1 MGKNFMWKR
10 QDSLKAGILF
20 VLMLSMMGV
29 HAEQMSGDQALA
41 QLKMLQK
48 NTKAKKAGAKRVTK
62 NSAKDEKAELERKKK
77 ELAKQEEKMS
87 EEKLLERAAFKKVLG
102 KLFPLDYN
110 RILKLHQAYNDNE
123 FALAATPGTPPKPV
137 ATSQMVSLA
146 PGTTPPAIR
155 VAQRFVTSLIFLDS
169 TGAPWPL
176 VGYDLG
182 DPSAFSMQWDKKS
195 NILLIQAKKMYT
207 YGNMAIKL
215 AGLNTPVMMTLVPG
229 QKAVDYRIDMR
240 VQGFGP
246 NAKDLPTGL
255 GLPQGADNVLLN
267 VLEGIAPN
275 GSSPL
280 KVEGGPAAAWKLGD
294 KMYIRTSMKLLS
306 PGWLSTMNSGDGT
319 NAYEMQASPVLL
331 VSWRGKVMQLKIEGL

>member
-1 MGKNFMWKR
+1 MLNKQKNIKTI
-10 QDSLKAGILF
+10 ILF
-20 VLMLSMMGV
+20 GLLLCFSTVW
-29 HAEQMSGDQALA
+29 AEQMSGEQALA

-48 NTKAKKAGAKRVTK
+48 NKKSKASSKDSNMSKKE
-62 NSAKDEKAELERKKK
+62 KDTKAELERKNK
-77 ELAKQEEKMS
+77 ELARQEEKLN
-87 EEKLLERAAFKKVLG
+87 EEKLLERAAFKKVLS
-102 KLFPLDYN
+102 KLFPLNYE
-110 RILKLHQAYNDNE
+110 RTLKLHQAYNDNE

-137 ATSQMVSLA
+137 ASSQMVSLA
-146 PGTTPPAIR
+146 PGMTPPAIR

-182 DPSAFSMQWDKKS
+182 DPSAFSIQWDKKS
-195 NILLIQAKKMYT
+195 NILLIQSKKMYT
-207 YGNMAIKL
+207 YGNIAIKL
-215 AGLNTPVMMTLVPG
+215 AGLNTPVMMTIVPG

-255 GLPQGADNVLLN
+255 GLPQGADNALLG
-267 VLEGIAPN
+267 VLEGIAPD

-280 KVEGGPAAAWKLGD
+280 SVKGGPAAAWRLGD
-294 KMYIRTSMKLLS
+294 RMYVRTSMKLLS

-319 NAYEMQASPVLL
+319 NAYEMQVSPVLL
-331 VSWRGKVMQLKIEGL
+331 VSWRGRVMQLKIEGL